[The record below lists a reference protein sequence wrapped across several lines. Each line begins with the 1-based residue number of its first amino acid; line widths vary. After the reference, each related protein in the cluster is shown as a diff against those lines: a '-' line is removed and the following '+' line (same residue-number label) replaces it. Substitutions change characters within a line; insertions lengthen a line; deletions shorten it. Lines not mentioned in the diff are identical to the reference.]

1 MSSLGFMRCMF
12 LVLTFVATTICVTGN
27 QESSAFDAKGFELAQ
42 QGDYAAAVEQF
53 NQALAIDQG
62 DYYALYNKGS
72 ALLSLGSYE
81 EALAATN
88 AALDIN
94 KGDPDAWVN
103 RAAAIISLARAGYFS
118 DSTSA
123 YQQAIVATENA
134 NNIKPSA
141 RAYFHQGLAYWD
153 LGDTDGAFNGLN
165 YALNYEPENSKYREA
180 FEQFKTQYGI
190 TIEGTPGPHEVT
202 GTLG

>member
-12 LVLTFVATTICVTGN
+12 LVLTFVATTFCVTGN
-27 QESSAFDAKGFELAQ
+27 QESSALDVKGFELAQ

-53 NQALAIDQG
+53 NQAIAIDQG

-72 ALLSLGSYE
+72 CLLSLGSYE
-81 EALAATN
+81 AALAATN
-88 AALDIN
+88 AALDLN
-94 KGDPDAWVN
+94 NGDPDAWVN

-141 RAYFHQGLAYWD
+141 RAYFQQGLAYWD

-190 TIEGTPGPHEVT
+190 TIEGTPGPHVVT